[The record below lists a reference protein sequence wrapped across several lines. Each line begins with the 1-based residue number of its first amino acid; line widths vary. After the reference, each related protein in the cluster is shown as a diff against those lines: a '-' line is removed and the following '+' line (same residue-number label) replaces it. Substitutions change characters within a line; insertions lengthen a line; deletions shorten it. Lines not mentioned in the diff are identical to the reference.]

1 MFLSCTMVD
10 NLGNTTGRIDFRYLQ
25 FLFSSEKTN
34 MSSESDYPPNGLAD
48 SVKKL
53 PEWIQKVNLTSR
65 ALSG

>member
-1 MFLSCTMVD
+1 MVD

-34 MSSESDYPPNGLAD
+34 MSSESDYPPNGLAE

-53 PEWIQKVNLTSR
+53 PEWIQKVRL
-65 ALSG
+65 